1 MKLEDKKICDMIQQN
16 DLGNVKFFRYSL
28 TINTNQKQEEK
39 WLLAEMFQLLH
50 ESGQQTIKQLT
61 ASHAKDERAT
71 LLTLEFEDHVMANLF
86 IGYASDVT
94 TYTKVL
100 EVVGDK
106 ALYQFN
112 SDSPTAFST
121 TFTKE
126 SYAVDQTIDLSRYET
141 WFNMMTQSIQQKT
154 SVKEMTE

>member
-1 MKLEDKKICDMIQQN
+1 M
-16 DLGNVKFFRYSL
+16 
-28 TINTNQKQEEK
+28 
-39 WLLAEMFQLLH
+39 
-50 ESGQQTIKQLT
+50 
-61 ASHAKDERAT
+61 
-71 LLTLEFEDHVMANLF
+71 
-86 IGYASDVT
+86 T

-126 SYAVDQTIDLSRYET
+126 SYALSIKASTFHAMKYGL
-141 WFNMMTQSIQQKT
+141 I
-154 SVKEMTE
+154 